1 MTREQLNRLKSL
13 QAQYR
18 RACVLRNKAKTLW
31 HRAKGVKPK
40 NPRRAA
46 LMARVD
52 VLGKQAAALWPAD
65 QPHPTPEDASWLARG
80 G

>member
-1 MTREQLNRLKSL
+1 MTREPWSRLKAR

-18 RACVLRNKAKTLW
+18 RADALREKAKRLW
-31 HRAKGVKPK
+31 HLAKGVNPK
-40 NPRRAA
+40 SQRRAA

-65 QPHPTPEDASWLARG
+65 QPHPTPEDVSCPT
-80 G
+80 